1 MVAEKEAETKKK
13 IALAEA
19 EKNAQVS
26 KILMEQML
34 MEKDSAK
41 KEQQIENEMYLAR
54 QKSQAD
60 ANYYR

>member
-13 IALAEA
+13 IALSEA

-26 KILMEQML
+26 KILMEQKL

-41 KEQQIENEMYLAR
+41 KQEQIENEMYLAR